1 MSGKGKAVEL
11 LSGITGKGTTMTARS
26 LASVSTTLQNKI
38 RRLENKKEL
47 TAEQKKELTALKKQL
62 KDVDNEMAAEASKAG
77 RSSQQTARDKKMKGK
92 VTLSEAPF
100 DYNKGGMARKKYA
113 QGGYANCGASMKA
126 TQKSTNMAYGGMA
139 RKK

>member
-1 MSGKGKAVEL
+1 MAGKGKAVEL

-26 LASVSTTLQNKI
+26 LASVSTTLENKI
-38 RRLENKKEL
+38 RRLERKKEL
-47 TAEQKKELTALKKQL
+47 TEKQVKELAALKRQL

-77 RSSQQTARDKKMKGK
+77 RSSQQTARDRKMKDK
-92 VTLSEAPF
+92 ITLPEPPF
-100 DYNKGGMARKKYA
+100 NKGGMARKKYNK
-113 QGGYANCGASMKA
+113 GGYANCGASMKA

>member
-1 MSGKGKAVEL
+1 
-11 LSGITGKGTTMTARS
+11 MTARS

-38 RRLENKKEL
+38 RRLERKKEL

-62 KDVDNEMAAEASKAG
+62 KDVDNEMSAEASKAG
-77 RSSQQTARDKKMKGK
+77 RSSQQTTRDRKMKDK
-92 VTLSEAPF
+92 VTLPEPPF
-100 DYNKGGMARKKYA
+100 NKGGMARKKYNK
-113 QGGYANCGASMKA
+113 GGYANCGASMKP